1 MGLSGHPAG
10 ARTPGRARGLV
21 GLRAERVAQ
30 TLILKGGLVRHPLDL
45 HADPMASPW
54 PALGLL
60 SITCCSCCRCV
71 PARINSRP
79 GAPKGVGGAAGCGA
93 ESGGLLGTVPGTVR
107 PLPARSLCPW
117 PGHVLLCCRGPSRLS
132 LACPL
137 SDALSSAVPEP
148 LPGSQCLRVQPRRL
162 GLHCSAAAALGFYHR
177 SPSALL
183 ARPPCFPA
191 PFQQQPFTHSISKV
205 CQVLFLHWNTEVD

>member
-1 MGLSGHPAG
+1 MGLSSPPTG

-30 TLILKGGLVRHPLDL
+30 TLILKGGLVRHPLGL

-71 PARINSRP
+71 PGRINSRP
-79 GAPKGVGGAAGCGA
+79 C
-93 ESGGLLGTVPGTVR
+93 
-107 PLPARSLCPW
+107 
-117 PGHVLLCCRGPSRLS
+117 HVLLCFRGLSRRS
-132 LACPL
+132 LACPF

-148 LPGSQCLRVQPRRL
+148 LPGSECLGGQPRPL
-162 GLHCSAAAALGFYHR
+162 GPALLHCCLTLRFYHR
-177 SPSALL
+177 SPSTLL
-183 ARPPCFPA
+183 ARPPSFPA
-191 PFQQQPFTHSISKV
+191 PFQQQPFRYSVSKA
-205 CQVLFLHWNTEVD
+205 CQAL